1 MQRLVITC
9 IMCFV
14 LGGLGTSAWAQQ
26 NPQSL
31 QQAVVEACEND
42 LKTYCSQ
49 VTPGEQRL
57 LACVYAHEDK
67 LSDQCTYALYQA
79 SVALEHI
86 AQAVAYV
93 GKSCRD
99 DIKTHC
105 QNVQVGK
112 GRMLA
117 CLKDH
122 SGEVSDTCKTA
133 INDVSK

>member
-1 MQRLVITC
+1 MQRLVVTC
-9 IMCFV
+9 ITCFV
-14 LGGLGTSAWAQQ
+14 LCCLATLTWAQQ
-26 NPQSL
+26 NLQSL
-31 QQAVVEACEND
+31 QQAVVKACEND

-49 VTPGEQRL
+49 VTPGDQRL

-79 SVALEHI
+79 SVALEQM

-99 DIKTHC
+99 DIKAHC

-112 GRMLA
+112 GRMLT

-122 SGEVSDTCKTA
+122 SSEISDTCKTA
-133 INDVSK
+133 VNDVSK